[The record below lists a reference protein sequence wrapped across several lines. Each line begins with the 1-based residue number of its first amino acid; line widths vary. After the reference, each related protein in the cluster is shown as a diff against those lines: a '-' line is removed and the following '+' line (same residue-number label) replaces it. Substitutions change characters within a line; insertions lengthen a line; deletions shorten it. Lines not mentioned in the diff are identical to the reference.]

1 MTDPPRKPPLRSVAL
16 ISAAALATEV
26 LLSRLFA
33 IVHWYHFA
41 YMIISLALLGFGASG
56 TFLSIARSGLTRHF
70 ESAYLVNA
78 ACFGLLA
85 VASPLLARALPFQA
99 DALLWDPWQPLW
111 LALVYLVL
119 SAPFFFAANAIGLT
133 LTVYHR
139 RAGRVYAADLAGA
152 GLGALSVIGL
162 LSLVWP
168 ETALRLSAAIGLLAV
183 LVGALELRVAPL
195 RWAGAA
201 LVGIAVLA
209 ALPGSILRFEPGPY
223 KSLSQALQIDGAS
236 AVLERSGQ
244 LGRLTVVASPLVPFR
259 HAPGLSLFSTSEPPP
274 QLGLFSDGEGFQA
287 ITSASK
293 EPARLAFLEQSTN
306 ALAYHLRAPGTV
318 FVPAAGGGMEILRAL
333 HFGAE
338 TIDAVELN
346 PQAVRL
352 LQDDFAE
359 YTGLLV
365 ESPGVD
371 LVSSDARGFLAGT
384 DRRYDVL
391 QLTVDGS
398 GASGGLSGLSE
409 DYDLTVEMM
418 RLYLKHLEPGGF
430 LSITGSTRVPP
441 RDSLKLV
448 SELIDALQPFDA
460 TDRLLMIR
468 GWQTFTLLAKNG
480 PAGAQDI
487 ARMRA
492 FAESLSFDLVWYPGM
507 RASDANQY
515 NQLREPWYHEG
526 VRALLGDRREDFVAG
541 YPFDIR
547 PATDDR
553 PYFRN
558 FFRWPLLAQGWE
570 ARGRGGMTLLELGY
584 PLLVATLLQALLA
597 AMLLIVFPLLFVGT
611 RSHSTASQR
620 WKVFAYFA
628 SIGLAFVFL
637 EVVFLQKLMLLVHH
651 PTMALAL
658 MLAVFLAGAGAGSAF
673 VGTRPPDS
681 DRRTLLAAVAGI
693 LLLGTAG
700 ALLLDSLSMSL
711 STVALAVRV
720 IVASILILPLAICMG
735 MPFPLA
741 IRRLEEVSVPWAW
754 AINGC
759 ASVVGAVLS
768 TLLAIEFGFAA
779 VLLLALLLYMVPVFV
794 DS

>member
-1 MTDPPRKPPLRSVAL
+1 MTEPPPRPPLHSVAL

-56 TFLSIARSGLTRHF
+56 TFLTIARSRLAGHF
-70 ESAYLVNA
+70 ETAYLANA

-85 VASPLLARALPFQA
+85 LASPLLARTLPFQA

-119 SAPFFFAANAIGLT
+119 SMPFFFAANAIGLT

-139 RAGRVYAADLAGA
+139 RAGQVYAADLAGA
-152 GLGALSVIGL
+152 GLGALAAVAL
-162 LSLVWP
+162 LSFAWP
-168 ETALRLSAAIGLLAV
+168 ETALRLTAATGLLAV

-195 RWAGAA
+195 KWAGAA
-201 LVGIAVLA
+201 LVAIAALA

-223 KSLSQALQIDGAS
+223 KSLSRALQIDGAS
-236 AVLERSGQ
+236 AILERSGQ
-244 LGRLTVVASPLVPFR
+244 LGRLTVVASPRVPFR
-259 HAPGLSLFSTSEPPP
+259 HAPGLSLFSTGEPPP

-287 ITSASK
+287 ITSGS
-293 EPARLAFLEQSTN
+293 EDPERLAFLEQSTN
-306 ALAYHLRAPGTV
+306 ALAYSLRTPGKV
-318 FVPAAGGGMEILRAL
+318 FVPAAGGGLEILRAL

-338 TIDAVELN
+338 IIDAVELN

-352 LQDDFAE
+352 LKDDFAE
-359 YTGLLV
+359 YTGFLLA
-365 ESPGVD
+365 SPGVA

-398 GASGGLSGLSE
+398 DAGGGMSGLSE
-409 DYDLTVEMM
+409 DYGLTVEMM
-418 RLYLKHLEPGGF
+418 RLYLDHLERDGF
-430 LSITGSTRVPP
+430 LCITGTARVPP

-448 SELIDALQPFDA
+448 GALIEALRPLDA

-468 GWQTFTLLAKNG
+468 GWQTFTLLVKNG
-480 PAGAQDI
+480 AITQQDI

-507 RASDANQY
+507 PANDANQY
-515 NQLREPWYHEG
+515 NQLAEPWYHQG
-526 VRALLGDRREDFVAG
+526 VRALLGDRHEEFVDE

-558 FFRWPLLAQGWE
+558 YFRWPLLAEGWQ
-570 ARGRGGMTLLELGY
+570 ARGRGGVTFLELGY
-584 PLLVATLLQALLA
+584 PLLVATLMQAILA
-597 AMLLIVFPLLFVGT
+597 ALLLIVFPLLFIGT
-611 RSHSTASQR
+611 RGDSSASQK

-637 EVVFLQKLMLLVHH
+637 EVVFLQKLLLLVHH

-658 MLAVFLAGAGAGSAF
+658 MLAMFLAGAGAGSAF
-673 VGTRPPDS
+673 VGARPHDS
-681 DRRTLLAAVAGI
+681 DRRTLRAAVGAI

-711 STVALAVRV
+711 ATAALPVRLV
-720 IVASILILPLAICMG
+720 VASILILPLAVCMG

-741 IRRLEEVSVPWAW
+741 IRRLEDVRVPWAW

-759 ASVVGAVLS
+759 ASVVGAVLA
-768 TLLAIEFGFAA
+768 TLLAVEFGFAT
-779 VLLLALLLYMVPVFV
+779 VLLLALLLYLVPVLV
-794 DS
+794 NS